1 MSSCYDRAPLRAA
14 SAQEHTIVPQR
25 LMRSIRCFGTTIY
38 VYLRM
43 ILIAKPPPLAARS
56 ESLVLFV
63 TTIFLIV

>member
-1 MSSCYDRAPLRAA
+1 MSSCNDRAPLRAA
-14 SAQEHTIVPQR
+14 SVQEHTTVPQQQM
-25 LMRSIRCFGTTIY
+25 LSIRCFGTTIY
-38 VYLRM
+38 IYLRM